1 MDVGQEVSRRI
12 AEKALARAWR
22 EDAAQAS
29 RLAAISARGAALK
42 TEIKVL
48 NSVIDAADLYP
59 ENRTA
64 QWLKNRYTRKL

>member
-1 MDVGQEVSRRI
+1 MDVGQEVTRRI
-12 AEKALARAWR
+12 AGQAMARAWR

-42 TEIKVL
+42 TEINAL
-48 NSVIDAADLYP
+48 NAVIDTADLYP